1 MWNTI
6 FFDPVLNLTLVL
18 YRALGNNLGWAIIG
32 VAVIFRLLL
41 LPLVKKQTNM
51 TRKMA
56 ALRPQLDALQKKYAN
71 DKEKLSQEQ
80 VKLYKKSGYNP
91 FGCLFTTI
99 PQFLLV
105 IVLLQVVRTLGTGSI
120 DTARVYNFIEPWFAV
135 GDGKIT
141 IDLMFFGL
149 NLDKIYWIDFQN
161 KLSVEALPYLLLVLL
176 TGITQFFSTKFTQ
189 IMQNPQKA
197 LKKKEKKKK
206 KEGKELS
213 PEDLQENMGKST
225 AYMMP
230 LLTIFFA
237 VRMPA
242 FITLFWIAQS
252 LMLVVQYVLLDWD
265 KSKAGIQNLISA
277 IKNRKQLEEKVEK
290 KK

>member
-6 FFDPVLNLTLVL
+6 FFDPILNLTLVL
-18 YRALGNNLGWAIIG
+18 YRVFGNNLGWAIVG

-71 DKEKLSQEQ
+71 NKEKLSQEQ
-80 VKLYKKSGYNP
+80 VKLYKQSGYNP

-99 PQFLLV
+99 PQFLIV
-105 IVLLQVVRTLGTGSI
+105 IVLFQVVRTMGTGSI

-135 GDGKIT
+135 TDGKIA

-149 NLDKIYWIDFQN
+149 NLDKIYWTDFQN
-161 KLSVEALPYLLLVLL
+161 KLSVEALPYLVLVLL
-176 TGITQFFSTKFTQ
+176 TGISQFFATKFTQ

-206 KEGKELS
+206 KEEKELS
-213 PEDLQENMGKST
+213 PEDLQANMGKST
-225 AYMMP
+225 TYMMP

-237 VRMPA
+237 IRMPT
-242 FITLFWIAQS
+242 FITLFWTAQS

-265 KSKAGIQNLISA
+265 KSKAGIQNLVSA
-277 IKNRKQLEEKVEK
+277 IKNRKGLEEKEGK